1 MTGYAITGSF
11 CTHKKSL
18 EILRI
23 LVHRGLEIVPILS
36 ENVYNTSTRFGT
48 SSELISTVEEITG
61 KRAVHTIC
69 EAELFGP
76 AIPLDALI
84 IAPCT
89 GNTLAKMANGITD
102 TAVCMTAKAH
112 MRQSRPLLIALASN
126 DALSANLSNIATMI
140 NKKNVF
146 FVPLRQDDPQAKPHS
161 LVCDFSKLTESYDK
175 MLQGKQSRP
184 LFIQ

>member
-11 CTHKKSL
+11 CTHQKSL
-18 EILRI
+18 DILKI
-23 LVHRGLEIVPILS
+23 LVHRGLDIVPILS
-36 ENVYNTSTRFGT
+36 ENVYNTDTRFGT
-48 SSELISTVEEITG
+48 AKEIKSAVEEITG
-61 KRAVHTIC
+61 KKAVHTIY
-69 EAELFGP
+69 EAEMFGP
-76 AIPLDALI
+76 AIPLDTLI

-102 TAVCMTAKAH
+102 TAVCMAAKAH

-126 DALSANLSNIATMI
+126 DALSANLSNIATML
-140 NKKNVF
+140 NKKNVY

-175 MLQGKQSRP
+175 MISGKQLRP
-184 LFIQ
+184 LFI